1 MKTYRAIRHDI
12 VRQRQKNNAD
22 DAHHPKEK
30 MQQIKQYLD
39 NKHNLRI
46 LELFCGQGNLS
57 ALYEEHGDLERYD
70 KKLQTGDSFRVFHEL
85 ISKGK
90 IYDVV
95 DLDPYGF
102 PSRFFPD
109 VFLLIDNGLLFLT
122 FPKPHVNILNGIT
135 QTHLYCYYG
144 AQNPTLEQIQEKI
157 AQYGLCHWRKVC
169 FYDVVDLGRLW
180 RMVIHVEKIRATEY
194 TGTIN
199 APIKTT
205 NNNKQCTQLS
215 LWQQKDKTT

>member
-1 MKTYRAIRHDI
+1 MKTYRAVRHDI
-12 VRQRQKNNAD
+12 VRQRQKTNND

-30 MQQIKQYLD
+30 KQQIKQYLEKK
-39 NKHNLRI
+39 NNLKI
-46 LELFCGQGNLS
+46 LELFCGCGNLS
-57 ALYEEHGDLERYD
+57 ELYIEYGDLDRYD
-70 KKLQTGDSFRVFHEL
+70 KKLKTGDSFRIFHDL
-85 ISKGK
+85 ISKRK

-122 FPKPHVNILNGIT
+122 FPKPFINILNGIT

-144 AQNPTLEQIQEKI
+144 STNPTLEEIQQKI
-157 AQYGLCHWRKVC
+157 AEYGLCHWRKVC
-169 FYDVVDLGRLW
+169 FFDVVDLGRLW
-180 RMVIHVEKIRATEY
+180 RMVIHVEKIKATEY

-199 APIKTT
+199 QPTKTKY
-205 NNNKQCTQLS
+205 NNKKNLQLT
-215 LWQQKDKTT
+215 LW